1 VCPLQANQFS
11 QAIAPDKQLLGPALS
26 LGQAN
31 QRLLGLSRS
40 APTDNLPLQLVG
52 NQVGTFSNACSRELT
67 PHHLLFGMAARDS
80 YFYVILVQNG
90 PNYCEFAERNN

>member
-1 VCPLQANQFS
+1 MPHQRGPRKSNPWSLLAQLNFNWFLSNEIEDTPQANQFS
-11 QAIAPDKQLLGPALS
+11 QAIAPDKQLLGPALF

-52 NQVGTFSNACSRELT
+52 NQVGTFSNACSR
-67 PHHLLFGMAARDS
+67 
-80 YFYVILVQNG
+80 
-90 PNYCEFAERNN
+90 